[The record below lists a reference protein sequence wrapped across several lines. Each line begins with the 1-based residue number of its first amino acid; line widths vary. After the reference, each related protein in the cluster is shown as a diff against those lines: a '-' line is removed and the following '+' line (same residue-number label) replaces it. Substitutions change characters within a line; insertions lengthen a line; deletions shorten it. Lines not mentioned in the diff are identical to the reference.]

1 MPSRTRDRLNGPGEG
16 EEHRRHWP
24 HFLLF
29 TMAAAVAGAVT
40 GIHWPGSPEE
50 MLIALYANDRSHFL
64 DIGGARAHICDHG
77 NPDGIPVVLLHGAS
91 GSLHVWEGWVRAL
104 KHQARLI
111 LVDLPGH
118 GLTGAWPRDDYTVE
132 AYVDFI
138 EMLADTLKLDRFVL
152 AGHSIG
158 GGVAWTFAATRPHRV
173 SQLILVNSAGY
184 LSEGGKAR
192 WPTRL
197 ARLALIGEIASYF
210 KPKLWVRRT
219 LRRTYADPAMV
230 TAERVKR
237 TADLQRFPGNRE
249 ATVRRARTQRPLDP
263 TPLRRLVTP
272 TLILWGAKDRWM
284 PVADAYRFK
293 NDINGAKLEIFETLG
308 HAPMEE
314 DAGGTAAVV
323 AAFLRP
329 IAPSILSPTA
339 PPATDTTTRC

>member
-1 MPSRTRDRLNGPGEG
+1 MPSRARGRVNGLGEG
-16 EEHRRHWP
+16 GRCLRHWP
-24 HFLLF
+24 LFLLF
-29 TMAAAVAGAVT
+29 TMAAIAAMTGAQ
-40 GIHWPGSPEE
+40 GPGLLED

-64 DIGGARAHICDHG
+64 NIGGARAHVCDHG
-77 NPDGIPVVLLHGAS
+77 NPDGIPVVMIHGAS

-118 GLTGAWPRDDYTVE
+118 GLTGAWPRGDYTVE

-138 EMLADTLKLDRFVL
+138 EMLVDTLKLERFVL
-152 AGHSIG
+152 VGHSIG

-184 LSEGGKAR
+184 APESGKAR

-197 ARLALIGEIASYF
+197 ARLALIGEFASYF

-219 LRRTYADPAMV
+219 LRRTYANPAMV
-230 TAERVKR
+230 TTERVKR
-237 TADLQRFPGNRE
+237 TADLQRFPGNRK
-249 ATVRRARTQRPLDP
+249 ATVQRARTQQPLDP
-263 TPLRRLVTP
+263 TPLTRLVTP
-272 TLILWGAKDRWM
+272 TLILWGAKDPWM

-293 NDINGAKLEIFETLG
+293 KDIKGAKLEVFETLG

-314 DAGGTAAVV
+314 EAAGTAAVV

-329 IAPSILSPTA
+329 IAPRPLSPTEQ
-339 PPATDTTTRC
+339 P

>member
-1 MPSRTRDRLNGPGEG
+1 MPSRARDRVNGLSEG
-16 EEHRRHWP
+16 EERRRRWP
-24 HFLLF
+24 LFLLF
-29 TMAAAVAGAVT
+29 TMAAAAGAVT
-40 GIHWPGSPEE
+40 GSYWPSLPEE
-50 MLIALYANDRSHFL
+50 VLIALYANGRSRFL

-77 NPDGIPVVLLHGAS
+77 NPDGIPVVLIHGAS
-91 GSLHVWEGWVRAL
+91 ASLHVWEGWVRAL

-118 GLTGAWPRDDYTVE
+118 GLTGAWPRGDYTVE

-138 EMLADTLKLDRFVL
+138 EMLVDTLKLDRFVL
-152 AGHSIG
+152 IGHSIG
-158 GGVAWTFAATRPHRV
+158 GGVAWTFAAMRPHRV

-184 LSEGGKAR
+184 PADGGKPR
-192 WPTRL
+192 WPTRF

-219 LRRTYADPAMV
+219 LRRAYADPAMV
-230 TAERVKR
+230 TTERVKR

-272 TLILWGAKDRWM
+272 TLILWGARDRWI

-293 NDINGAKLEIFETLG
+293 NDINGAKLEIFEALG

-314 DAGGTAAVV
+314 DAESTAAVV

-329 IAPSILSPTA
+329 VAPRTLSPTES
-339 PPATDTTTRC
+339 PATDPTARG

>member
-1 MPSRTRDRLNGPGEG
+1 VNGLIEGEG
-16 EEHRRHWP
+16 RQRHWP
-24 HFLLF
+24 LFFLF
-29 TMAAAVAGAVT
+29 TMAAVASAVT
-40 GIHWPGSPEE
+40 GIYWPSLPEE

-64 DIGGARAHICDHG
+64 DIGGARAHVRDQG
-77 NPDGIPVVLLHGAS
+77 NPDGIPLVLIHGAS
-91 GSLHVWEGWVRAL
+91 SSLHVWEAWASAL

-118 GLTGAWPRDDYTVE
+118 GLTGAWPRGDYTVE

-138 EMLADTLKLDRFVL
+138 EILVNKLNLDRFVL

-158 GGVAWTFAATRPHRV
+158 GGVAWTFAATRPDRV

-184 LSEGGKAR
+184 PTESGKAR

-210 KPKLWVRRT
+210 KPKSWVRRT

-230 TAERVKR
+230 TPERVKR

-249 ATVRRARTQRPLDP
+249 ATVQRARTQHPLDP
-263 TPLRRLVTP
+263 TPLRRLLTP

-293 NDINGAKLEIFETLG
+293 EDIDGAKLEIFEALG

-329 IAPSILSPTA
+329 IAPRTLSPTE
-339 PPATDTTTRC
+339 PAGD

>member
-1 MPSRTRDRLNGPGEG
+1 MPSGTRDRVNGPGEG
-16 EEHRRHWP
+16 EERRRHWP
-24 HFLLF
+24 LFLLF

-64 DIGGARAHICDHG
+64 DIGGARAHICDNG
-77 NPDGIPVVLLHGAS
+77 NPDGIPVVLIHGAS

-118 GLTGAWPRDDYTVE
+118 GLTGAWPRGDYTVE

-138 EMLADTLKLDRFVL
+138 EMLVDTLKLDRFVL
-152 AGHSIG
+152 GGHSIG

-249 ATVRRARTQRPLDP
+249 ATVRRARTQQPLDP

-293 NDINGAKLEIFETLG
+293 KDINGAKLEIFETLG

-329 IAPSILSPTA
+329 IAPRILSPTA